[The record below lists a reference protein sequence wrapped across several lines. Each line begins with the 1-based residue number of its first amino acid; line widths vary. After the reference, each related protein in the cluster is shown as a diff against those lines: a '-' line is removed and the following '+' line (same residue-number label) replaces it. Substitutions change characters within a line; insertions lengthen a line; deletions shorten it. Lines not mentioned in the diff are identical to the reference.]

1 MHLLPE
7 TEEARP
13 RSRFSKGSRSREQGG
28 PDSTAGQLLTE
39 VLRKSLLKPVP
50 AFCCG
55 LQGDLMSQL
64 FNQTHSFTFDFYVFC
79 KFNVKIAPALL
90 ERNDSSCTILY
101 RLRSWFQKKNQ
112 QCTYTLC
119 GTELESLS
127 EISRKA
133 SAEGHSLTS
142 CILNLVVISNI
153 LYSMSKI
160 KPSQNA

>member
-39 VLRKSLLKPVP
+39 VLRRSLLQPVP

-64 FNQTHSFTFDFYVFC
+64 FNQTHFFTFDFYVFC
-79 KFNVKIAPALL
+79 KVNVKIAPAVIRV
-90 ERNDSSCTILY
+90 ERFILY
-101 RLRSWFQKKNQ
+101 YSIQTKVLISKEEPTMHLHTLWYRVRVSVRDQQGSFSRS
-112 QCTYTLC
+112 
-119 GTELESLS
+119 
-127 EISRKA
+127 
-133 SAEGHSLTS
+133 
-142 CILNLVVISNI
+142 
-153 LYSMSKI
+153 
-160 KPSQNA
+160 